1 MGGLCSREPNRL
13 DESVRILVWQQ
24 SRVMNVPT
32 RAHELTMVMGVQR
45 SGTNVLFD
53 SLATNR
59 TLSAFPEDID
69 SAFYCNFLLRPLSE
83 LAVLIER
90 APGRIL
96 LKPIS
101 ETARR
106 SLGEVAEEYRSYPL
120 RFVWIYR
127 DPVNV
132 FDSMRRERWLAADEI
147 DQPAHIRGWRKRN
160 EYAVQFQQQRPEQVA
175 IVRYEDL
182 CFDRGVFGQL
192 TRWLGLDCNS
202 YFRKD
207 SAQGRKHVAIVAQRN
222 IDAGTGDT
230 LCALDA
236 ARTFRPRRALLL
248 KRRIVTYLS
257 ENLRTKATASN
268 AGRTDPGAHSQILKP
283 AERTRPPSSVP
294 GLHFWLN
301 FAAICHSNGLLTT
314 DMVECGP
321 YRMVAAAPDNG
332 PYGLLSLVHRGT
344 LYYPHSKTEERRR
357 GARGTLCFGAGHD
370 WNFFFD
376 NNGFTVFALFR
387 PNIPCYPPYNQ
398 KGSTLLRVGAR
409 SNAAPAFFLAWDG
422 VANSS
427 RARVISCPQQGGAPQ
442 TRAISTQPRSH
453 RRQEWALI
461 TLQRTEGPN
470 GQFSIW
476 ANGIPGDSIN
486 FADSFPS
493 HSGEGYVLE
502 LGGFTG
508 EPAELFYG
516 RVAEIIIFKGALRGD
531 DRSAITRYLTERH
544 QL

>member
-1 MGGLCSREPNRL
+1 
-13 DESVRILVWQQ
+13 
-24 SRVMNVPT
+24 MNVPT
-32 RAHELTMVMGVQR
+32 RAHELIMVMGAQR

-53 SLATNR
+53 SLATDR

-83 LAVLIER
+83 LAALIEH

-101 ETARR
+101 ETGTR
-106 SLGEVAEEYRSYPL
+106 SLVELAQDYRSYPL
-120 RFVWIYR
+120 HFVWIYR

-132 FDSMRRERWLAADEI
+132 FDSMRRERWLATDEI
-147 DQPAHIRGWRKRN
+147 DQSVHMHGWCRRN
-160 EYAVQFQQQRPEQVA
+160 EYALQFQQQSPDQIA

-182 CFDRGVFGQL
+182 CFDPALFRQL

-207 SAQGRKHVAIVAQRN
+207 SARGRKHVTIVAQRN

-230 LCALDA
+230 LGALDA

-248 KRRIVTYLS
+248 KRRIVSSLR
-257 ENLRTKATASN
+257 ERLRTRATASN
-268 AGRTDPGAHSQILKP
+268 ASLGDPRAQLQILKP
-283 AERTRPPSSVP
+283 AEGPRLPSSVP
-294 GLHFWLN
+294 GLYFWLN
-301 FAAICHSNGLLTT
+301 SAAICHSNGLVTT
-314 DMVECGP
+314 DVVECGP
-321 YRMVAAAPDNG
+321 YRMVAAKPDNG
-332 PYGLLSLVHRGT
+332 PYGILSLVHRAT

-357 GARGTLCFGAGHD
+357 GASGTLCFGAGHD
-370 WNFFFD
+370 WTFFFD

-387 PNIPCYPPYNQ
+387 PNVPCYPPYNQ
-398 KGSTLLRVGAR
+398 NGSTLFRVGTR
-409 SNAAPAFFLAWDG
+409 SNAAPAFFLGWDG

-427 RARVISCPQQGGAPQ
+427 SARVVLCPQQSGPPQ
-442 TRAISTQPRSH
+442 TTTISTQPQSH

-461 TLQRTEGPN
+461 IAQRTEGPN
-470 GQFSIW
+470 GQFSIS

-486 FADSFPS
+486 FADSFPF
-493 HSGEGYVLE
+493 HPGAEYVLE

-508 EPAELFYG
+508 EPAWLFYG
-516 RVAEIIIFKGALRGD
+516 KVAEIIIFKGALGGD

-544 QL
+544 EL

>member
-1 MGGLCSREPNRL
+1 MRGMRVPF
-13 DESVRILVWQQ
+13 WQQ
-24 SRVMNVPT
+24 PCAMNVPT
-32 RAHELTMVMGVQR
+32 RSHELTIVMGAQR
-45 SGTNVLFD
+45 SGTNVLFS
-53 SLATNR
+53 SLATDR

-69 SAFYCNFLLRPLSE
+69 SGFYCNFLLRPFRE
-83 LAVLIER
+83 LAALIER
-90 APGRIL
+90 ARGRIL
-96 LKPIS
+96 LKPIT
-101 ETARR
+101 ETGRR
-106 SLGEVAEEYRSYPL
+106 SLAELAEEYRSYPL

-132 FDSMRRERWLAADEI
+132 FDSMRRERWLAPNEI
-147 DQPAHIRGWRKRN
+147 DQPAHIGGWRKHN
-160 EYAVQFQQQRPEQVA
+160 EYALQFQQQCPEQIA

-182 CFDRGVFGQL
+182 CFDRAVFRQL

-207 SAQGRKHVAIVAQRN
+207 TAQGRKHVGIVAQRN
-222 IDAGTGDT
+222 IDARTSDT
-230 LCALDA
+230 LAALDA
-236 ARTFRPRRALLL
+236 ARTFSARRALLL
-248 KRRIVTYLS
+248 KRRIVTYLRES
-257 ENLRTKATASN
+257 LTIHPTASE
-268 AGRTDPGAHSQILKP
+268 AGRAEADAHSQILRVAEP
-283 AERTRPPSSVP
+283 ARPPSAVP

-301 FAAICHSNGLLTT
+301 SAAICHSNGLLTT
-314 DMVECGP
+314 DVVECGP
-321 YRMVAAAPDNG
+321 YRMVAARPDNG
-332 PYGLLSLVHRGT
+332 PYGLLSLLYRVT
-344 LYYPHSKTEERRR
+344 LFYPHTKTEERRR
-357 GARGTLCFGAGHD
+357 GASGTLCFGAGHD
-370 WNFFFD
+370 WDFFFC
-376 NNGFTVFALFR
+376 NNGFTVFAPFR

-398 KGSTLLRVGAR
+398 KNSTLLRVGAR

-422 VANSS
+422 GANSS

-442 TRAISTQPRSH
+442 TRSISTQPQSH
-453 RRQEWALI
+453 RPQEWALI
-461 TLQRTEGPN
+461 TLQRTEGSN

-516 RVAEIIIFKGALRGD
+516 RVAEIIIFKGALGGD

>member
-1 MGGLCSREPNRL
+1 
-13 DESVRILVWQQ
+13 
-24 SRVMNVPT
+24 MNVPT
-32 RAHELTMVMGVQR
+32 RSHELIMVMGVQR

-53 SLATNR
+53 SLATDR

-69 SAFYCNFLLRPLSE
+69 TAFYYNFLLRPLSE
-83 LAVLIER
+83 LAPLIER

-101 ETARR
+101 ETGRR
-106 SLGEVAEEYRSYPL
+106 SLTAVAEEYRSYPL

-127 DPVNV
+127 DPINV
-132 FDSMRRERWLAADEI
+132 FDSMRRERWLAAEEVDR
-147 DQPAHIRGWRKRN
+147 PNYIRGWRKRN
-160 EYAVQFQQQRPEQVA
+160 EYALQFQQQCPEQIA

-182 CFDRGVFGQL
+182 CFDPAVFRQL

-207 SAQGRKHVAIVAQRN
+207 SAQGRKHVAVVAQRT

-230 LCALDA
+230 LAALDA

-248 KRRIVTYLS
+248 KRRIVTYLR
-257 ENLRTKATASN
+257 ERLMAQATASK
-268 AGRTDPGAHSQILKP
+268 AGRTDAGADSQILEP
-283 AERTRPPSSVP
+283 AERARLPSSVP

-301 FAAICHSNGLLTT
+301 SAAFCHSNGLITT
-314 DMVECGP
+314 DVMECGP
-321 YRMVAAAPDNG
+321 YRMVAAKPDNG
-332 PYGLLSLVHRGT
+332 PYGILSLVHRGT

-387 PNIPCYPPYNQ
+387 PNVPCYPPYNQ
-398 KGSTLLRVGAR
+398 QRSILFRVGAH
-409 SNAAPAFFLAWDG
+409 SNAAPAFFLEWDG
-422 VANSS
+422 LTNSS
-427 RARVISCPQQGGAPQ
+427 SARVVLCSRPGDPRQ
-442 TRAISTQPRSH
+442 TRAISTQAQSH

-461 TLQRTEGPN
+461 TVQRTEGAN
-470 GQFSIW
+470 GQFSIS

-486 FADSFPS
+486 FADSFSS
-493 HSGEGYVLE
+493 HPAEGYVLE
-502 LGGFTG
+502 LGGFTA
-508 EPAELFYG
+508 EPEALFYG
-516 RVAEIIIFKGALRGD
+516 RVAEIIIFKGALGEHE
-531 DRSAITRYLTERH
+531 RSTITRYLTETY

>member
-1 MGGLCSREPNRL
+1 MIE
-13 DESVRILVWQQ
+13 
-24 SRVMNVPT
+24 PT
-32 RAHELTMVMGVQR
+32 RSHELIMVMGVQR

-53 SLATNR
+53 SLATDR

-83 LAVLIER
+83 LAALIER

-101 ETARR
+101 ETGMR
-106 SLGEVAEEYRSYPL
+106 SLAEVAEEYRSHPL

-132 FDSMRRERWLAADEI
+132 FDSMRRERWLGADEI
-147 DQPAHIRGWRKRN
+147 DQPIHIRGWRKRN
-160 EYAVQFQQQRPEQVA
+160 EYALQFQQQCPVQIA

-182 CFDRGVFGQL
+182 CFDPAVFRQL
-192 TRWLGLDCNS
+192 TRWLDLHCNS

-207 SAQGRKHVAIVAQRN
+207 SAQGRKHVAIVTQRN

-230 LCALDA
+230 LGALDA
-236 ARTFRPRRALLL
+236 ARTFRPRRTLLL

-257 ENLRTKATASN
+257 ERLRTRATAST
-268 AGRTDPGAHSQILKP
+268 AGRPEAGAHAQILAP
-283 AERTRPPSSVP
+283 AERARLPSAVP

-301 FAAICHSNGLLTT
+301 SAAICHSNGLVTT
-314 DMVECGP
+314 DVVECGP
-321 YRMVAAAPDNG
+321 YRMIAARSGNG
-332 PYGLLSLVHRGT
+332 PYGLLSLLHRGT

-357 GARGTLCFGAGHD
+357 GASGTLCFGMGHD

-387 PNIPCYPPYNQ
+387 PNAPCYPPYNQ
-398 KGSTLLRVGAR
+398 QRSTLFRVGAR

-422 VANSS
+422 LANSS
-427 RARVISCPQQGGAPQ
+427 SARLVLCPQHGSPQ
-442 TRAISTQPRSH
+442 TKAISTQPQSH

-461 TLQRTEGPN
+461 SVQRTEGPG
-470 GQFSIW
+470 GQFSIS

-486 FADSFPS
+486 FADCFSS
-493 HSGEGYVLE
+493 HPNEGYVLE
-502 LGGFTG
+502 LGGFTA
-508 EPAELFYG
+508 EPAKLFYG
-516 RVAEIIIFKGALRGD
+516 EVAEIIIFKSALGGD
-531 DRSAITRYLTERH
+531 ERSAITRYLAETHR
-544 QL
+544 L

>member
-1 MGGLCSREPNRL
+1 
-13 DESVRILVWQQ
+13 
-24 SRVMNVPT
+24 MNVP
-32 RAHELTMVMGVQR
+32 AKSHELIMVMGVQR

-53 SLATNR
+53 SLATDR

-69 SAFYCNFLLRPLSE
+69 SGFYCNFLLRPLSE
-83 LAVLIER
+83 LAALIER

-101 ETARR
+101 ETGRR
-106 SLGEVAEEYRSYPL
+106 SLAEVAKEYRSYPL

-160 EYAVQFQQQRPEQVA
+160 EYALQFHQQCPEQIA

-182 CFDRGVFGQL
+182 CFDPAVFRQL
-192 TRWLGLDCNS
+192 TRSLGLDCNS

-207 SAQGRKHVAIVAQRN
+207 SAQGRKHVAVVAQRN

-230 LCALDA
+230 LGALDA

-248 KRRIVTYLS
+248 KRRIVSYLG
-257 ENLRTKATASN
+257 ERLRTRAMASN
-268 AGRTDPGAHSQILKP
+268 AGRAHAGAHSQILKP
-283 AERTRPPSSVP
+283 AEQARPPSAVP

-301 FAAICHSNGLLTT
+301 SAAICQSNGLVMT
-314 DMVECGP
+314 DVVESGP
-321 YRMVAAAPDNG
+321 YRMIAAKPDNG
-332 PYGLLSLVHRGT
+332 PYGLLSLVQRGT

-357 GARGTLCFGAGHD
+357 GPSGTLRFGKGHD

-387 PNIPCYPPYNQ
+387 PNVPCYPPYNQ
-398 KGSTLLRVGAR
+398 QGSTLFRVGAQ
-409 SNAAPAFFLAWDG
+409 SNTAPAFFLKWDG
-422 VANSS
+422 LANSS
-427 RARVISCPQQGGAPQ
+427 RARIVSCPQQDPPQ
-442 TRAISTQPRSH
+442 TRAISTQPQSH

-461 TLQRTEGPN
+461 TVQRTEGPN
-470 GQFSIW
+470 GQFSIS
-476 ANGIPGDSIN
+476 ANGIPGDSMN
-486 FADSFPS
+486 FADSFSS
-493 HSGEGYVLE
+493 HPAEGYVLE
-502 LGGFTG
+502 LGGFTA
-508 EPAELFYG
+508 EPVGLFYG
-516 RVAEIIIFKGALRGD
+516 RVAEIIIFKGALGND
-531 DRSAITRYLTERH
+531 DKSAITGYLTETYR
-544 QL
+544 L